1 MALNLDTLRYG
12 KKAEEIDPTQCP
24 KDIDRLTFFHP
35 TIPSEVR
42 AMVPL
47 LHSITNLEELADRIV
62 NDWIDRES
70 DIVSP
75 KKEADNLVIL
85 YAKSLGGAV
94 TPETLSIILTGFFS
108 ILRYVLKNKF
118 VIKTVGEDL
127 LKMNVPKAFVN
138 SIVNRLREKRKGL
151 ELKIYENRLGFPN
164 LSKLRWRVD
173 VIIST
178 GSLSRV
184 MKPNITFQMTLS
196 NGNVKTFELSV
207 EQFNQLRHGVA
218 KVLQDMQML
227 ERHPIIKIVNEFEKK
242 NELERRK

>member
-184 MKPNITFQMTLS
+184 MKPNITFQVSRNKFHILIFLFS
-196 NGNVKTFELSV
+196 
-207 EQFNQLRHGVA
+207 
-218 KVLQDMQML
+218 
-227 ERHPIIKIVNEFEKK
+227 
-242 NELERRK
+242 